1 MFSLVAQAE
10 RCVLTGG
17 CIGEV
22 GYMHLP
28 QSQQNSAEIFVK
40 PGLPNVNSIA
50 TLKTDGHVFLPDSL
64 NNPRLPNALA
74 EAVKNKEQLAW
85 GEGLNSGAKV
95 RVLGYQTLQAQGS
108 QEYGNELF
116 LLVLIITDQ

>member
-1 MFSLVAQAE
+1 M
-10 RCVLTGG
+10 
-17 CIGEV
+17 
-22 GYMHLP
+22 
-28 QSQQNSAEIFVK
+28 
-40 PGLPNVNSIA
+40 NSIA

-64 NNPRLPNALA
+64 NNPLLPNALA